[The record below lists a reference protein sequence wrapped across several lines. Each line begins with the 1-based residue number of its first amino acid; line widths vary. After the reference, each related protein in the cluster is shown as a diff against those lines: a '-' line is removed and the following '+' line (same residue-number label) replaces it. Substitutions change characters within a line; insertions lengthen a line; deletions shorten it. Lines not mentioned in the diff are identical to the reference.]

1 MLAGTDVRPGLY
13 LFLGLLVAI
22 MVAGCESQPEQP
34 AGPLPADSEVKQ
46 FNVVAKNWEFDPD
59 TITVNKGDTVR
70 LSVESIDARHGIAM
84 PAFRISEVLEPG
96 STVEIEFVADRAGTF
111 DFSCSVPCGS
121 GHKSMKGQL
130 VVNE

>member
-1 MLAGTDVRPGLY
+1 MRSGTNATTGFY
-13 LFLGLLVAI
+13 LFLALLAAF
-22 MVAGCESQPEQP
+22 MASGCGSQPEQP

-46 FNVVAKNWEFDPD
+46 FNVVAKNWEFEPD

-70 LSVESIDARHGIAM
+70 MSVESIDARHGIVI
-84 PAFRISEVLEPG
+84 PAFRINEVLEPG